1 MNKVIIV
8 PAITIVAAIGSPA
21 WANTWPTTGEPPT
34 TAQAETATSM
44 PASWTGT
51 VLSEQQAAG
60 AKTPI
65 EQTAGSAAEATL
77 PSADAWWRGF
87 GDPLL
92 DSLISEAEDG
102 NFNLEVALRRM
113 DAARRQVDVARS
125 GYYPQ
130 VSVNAAY
137 ERARHDGASAST
149 YSLGA
154 SLSWEIDLFGKIRT
168 TVRRNRAQYRASR
181 ADWVATMQSLCSQ
194 VAATYVGLRM
204 TQSELAVAQA
214 HIGRQDTIVNLAQT
228 RYECGLTSKI
238 DVDQA
243 LTVLYSTEAAVPQ
256 LKAAVQGYINSL
268 ALLLGVYPDEI
279 AARVGAPAPLPEYAH
294 PVALGVP
301 AELLRRRPDILAAE
315 QQIEAAAAAVGI
327 ARKDYLPSLSLQ
339 GTVGVSAGRPG
350 DMFTD
355 RGFEYSVAPTLSWTL
370 FDGFARRAGVAA
382 ARDDLAAAVAT
393 YNYTVLNAY
402 CEVANAL
409 ENYRQALEQA
419 EHYQQA
425 ADAAAELLDLSLN
438 LYTQGLEEFTVVANA
453 QVDLLSYT
461 NSVISS
467 HGAAMTALIDLYKA
481 LGGGYNQYLEY
492 DN

>member
-1 MNKVIIV
+1 MNKVIII
-8 PAITIVAAIGSPA
+8 PAITVVAAIGTPTR
-21 WANTWPTTGEPPT
+21 ANTWPASGEPTLP
-34 TAQAETATSM
+34 AQAETATSM
-44 PASWTGT
+44 PAGWAGS
-51 VLSEQQAAG
+51 VFLEQQAAD
-60 AKTPI
+60 AAAPI
-65 EQTAGSAAEATL
+65 GQAAGSAAAAEL

-92 DSLISEAEDG
+92 DSLISEAEDR

-113 DAARRQVDVARS
+113 DAARRQVDAARS
-125 GYYPQ
+125 GYFPQ
-130 VSVNAAY
+130 VSVNATY
-137 ERARHDGASAST
+137 ERARHDGAAAST

-154 SLSWEIDLFGKIRT
+154 SLSWEIDLFGKIRAA
-168 TVRRNRAQYRASR
+168 VSRNRAQYRAGR

-194 VAATYVGLRM
+194 VAATYIGLRM
-204 TQSELAVAQA
+204 SQSELAVAQA
-214 HIGRQDTIVNLAQT
+214 HISRQDTIANLAQT
-228 RYECGLTSKI
+228 RYECGLASKI

-243 LTVLYSTEAAVPQ
+243 LAVLYSTEAAVPE
-256 LKAAVQGYINSL
+256 LEAAVRGYINSL
-268 ALLLGVYPDEI
+268 ALLLGVYPDEV
-279 AARVGAPAPLPEYAH
+279 APRLSTPAPLPEYAST
-294 PVALGVP
+294 VALGMP

-339 GTVGVSAGRPG
+339 GMVGVSAGRPG

-382 ARDDLAAAVAT
+382 ARDELEAAVAT

-409 ENYRQALEQA
+409 DSYRQSLRQA
-419 EHYQQA
+419 EYYRQA
-425 ADAAAELLDLSLN
+425 ADAAAELLELSLN

-467 HGAAMTALIDLYKA
+467 HGAAMTALINLYKA